1 MMCIQNPV
9 KNLIWNTETSTS
21 TENKNDNLF
30 KKYFDLAQVSIA
42 TPNALKYVE
51 NCFFYDRG
59 KQVKTF
65 YKQSTGYLIFV
76 FHERLPWLRYLL
88 LNLFQVKITFFHIR
102 VLHRPMESVITS
114 KNWNIHSQKLLA
126 NLKKL
131 FLLFP

>member
-65 YKQSTGYLIFV
+65 YK
-76 FHERLPWLRYLL
+76 
-88 LNLFQVKITFFHIR
+88 
-102 VLHRPMESVITS
+102 
-114 KNWNIHSQKLLA
+114 
-126 NLKKL
+126 
-131 FLLFP
+131 